1 MGGRHRAG
9 RHVHTQRPYFGGSHL
24 PDVNVVTPA
33 FVGDDDT
40 LLGFCC
46 VRAHWPDIGSATPG
60 SYGAVT
66 DIYGEGLRLP
76 PVRIQR
82 AGVVNRDVEDIIFAN
97 VRTPAERRGDLRA
110 QIAANR
116 RACDRL
122 GALARKHEV
131 ENLARIMQEV
141 MDYSEAMM
149 RGLLRELPDGGRV
162 VQGFLRRGRD
172 LRPRSEPGRYV

>member
-1 MGGRHRAG
+1 M
-9 RHVHTQRPYFGGSHL
+9 
-24 PDVNVVTPA
+24 
-33 FVGDDDT
+33 
-40 LLGFCC
+40 
-46 VRAHWPDIGSATPG
+46 RAHWPDIGSATPG

-66 DIYGEGLRLP
+66 EVYGEGLRLP

-82 AGVVNRDVEDIIFAN
+82 AGVVNRDVEDIIFTN

-122 GALARKHEV
+122 AALAGKYGT

-141 MDYSEAMM
+141 MDYSETMM
-149 RGLLRELPDGGRV
+149 RGLLRELPDGEGSFEDFCDGDGILAPGANRDETFSIRLRV
-162 VQGFLRRGRD
+162 VKRGDRLTVDFAGSDPRSRGR
-172 LRPRSEPGRYV
+172 